1 MAKPHR
7 SPQRSS
13 IDRGT
18 LAVATLIYGGWLA
31 ATAWHAVIP
40 TPLLVL
46 IGAWLIAWHGSLQHE
61 TIHGHPTHIAAIDR
75 AVGFVPLSLWLPYSL
90 YYRSHIAHHGSAE
103 ITNPHEDPESRYV
116 ARRGGA
122 AWLAARI
129 QSTLPGHMLAGPP
142 IIFVRFLN
150 SEIRRAFSEP
160 VQVIRDWLPHL
171 AAVALLLVW
180 LDHVGLS
187 PARYILTFVY
197 PGMALTMLR
206 SFAEHR
212 AGIDTPGRAASVER
226 GGLLGLLFLNNNL
239 HAAHHERPGL
249 SWHKLPAYHR
259 HHRARL
265 IREGAVL
272 YAGYGE
278 IIRRFALRAHDSP
291 LHPAFERPVE

>member
-18 LAVATLIYGGWLA
+18 LAIATLIYGGWLA
-31 ATAWHAVIP
+31 ATTWHAVIP

-75 AVGFVPLSLWLPYSL
+75 AIGFVPLSLWLPYSL

-142 IIFVRFLN
+142 IVLARFLN

-171 AAVALLLVW
+171 AAVAVLLVW

-187 PARYILTFVY
+187 LGRYILTFVY

-212 AGIDTPGRAASVER
+212 ARIDTPGRAASVER
-226 GGLLGLLFLNNNL
+226 GGLFGLLFLNNNL

-278 IIRRFALRAHDSP
+278 IVRRFALRSHDSP